1 MAIPATNIN
10 LCAHVANQIYG
21 DIPVTC
27 KSLCQ
32 ALCSANISV
41 PHSILSFANC
51 SASLSRTPTSAAW
64 ATPGACTI
72 TITALS
78 AWCLALTQTPSPAI
92 WSISYVTGKVVLN
105 GSGVYGGS
113 GTISIS
119 RNANYCYG
127 ATGTLTICYS
137 NGAGGRTSTTV
148 TLSTT
153 W

>member
-1 MAIPATNIN
+1 MTIPTANIH
-10 LCAHVANQIYG
+10 LCTDVAFIIYG
-21 DIPVTC
+21 NIPVTRI
-27 KSLCQ
+27 SLIE

-41 PHSILSFANC
+41 PHSISSFASC

-64 ATPGACTI
+64 AGPGSCTI

-92 WSISYVTGKVVLN
+92 WSIGSVAGKVSL
-105 GSGVYGGS
+105 GASVYGGS

-119 RNANYCYG
+119 RNTTHCNG

-137 NGAGGRTSTTV
+137 DSAGGRTSTTV
-148 TLSTT
+148 TLSTS

>member
-21 DIPVTC
+21 NIPVTRIAL
-27 KSLCQ
+27 SE

-41 PHSILSFANC
+41 PHSILSFAGC
-51 SASLSRTPTSAAW
+51 SASLSRSPTSMAW
-64 ATPGACTI
+64 AAPGTCTI
-72 TITALS
+72 TVTALS
-78 AWCLALTQTPSPAI
+78 AWCVCLTQTPSPPI
-92 WSISYVTGKVVLN
+92 WLLNSASGKVVLN
-105 GSGVYGGS
+105 ALGVYGGS

-119 RNANYCYG
+119 RNSIKCAT
-127 ATGTLTICYS
+127 ATGTVTICYS

-148 TLSTT
+148 TLSTS